1 MKRSKGLFRY
11 EGYFAFKIACEIHE
25 ALFPGKT
32 RIDGGSRKMRAI
44 YRALDKVY
52 TDGVEDAVQH
62 DDAWI
67 AAQRRWILREPPRR
81 AKART
86 A

>member
-1 MKRSKGLFRY
+1 MKRRKGLFRY

-25 ALFPGKT
+25 ALFPKEA
-32 RIDGGSRKMRAI
+32 RIDGGSHKMRAI

-67 AAQRRWILREPPRR
+67 AAQRRRIDGGITRR
-81 AKART
+81 SR
-86 A
+86 